1 MKPERRLPVTPLTL
15 EVVRELAHAESVQ
28 DEWARFTASLPG
40 ITPFHLSAWQLTWW
54 RHFGDGRL
62 HIMLFR
68 SLDTLVAMIPCY
80 LTEQDGRPTLK
91 LLGSGMASYLEPPI
105 AAAQRA
111 SVVSLLK
118 SHLLA
123 NKTWQMCDWRNVAP
137 ASPLAG
143 LQLGDGFDL
152 KIVPDSEG
160 SQVPIQGTFQQYWE
174 ARSFSL
180 RRNFLKYLDNS
191 SAFPDRPRL
200 EVVNQADP
208 EFVNAIIRLQ
218 GERADAFAHAKE
230 GAAAFLV
237 DLAKVCDKADLL
249 RMFAL
254 RYDRKLV
261 AAALAFVHRNT
272 VYAFAGGHD
281 PAFES
286 LGFGRLLLFEGL
298 RYAFQQGYRA
308 WNFLRGN
315 EPYKLLWGA
324 QITPTARITI
334 ERKPNA
340 SEEGAAPKLQ

>member
-15 EVVRELAHAESVQ
+15 EVVRELAHAEAVQ
-28 DEWARFTASLPG
+28 DEWTRFTASVPG

-68 SLDTLVAMIPCY
+68 SLDTLVAIIPCY

-111 SVVSLLK
+111 DVVSLLK

-143 LQLGDGFDL
+143 LQLGDGFDV
-152 KIVPDSEG
+152 KIAPDSEW

-174 ARSFSL
+174 GRSFSL

-191 SAFPDRPRL
+191 SAFTDRPPARRARRRL
-200 EVVNQADP
+200 CSC
-208 EFVNAIIRLQ
+208 Q
-218 GERADAFAHAKE
+218 GGRCRFP
-230 GAAAFLV
+230 GGSGQS
-237 DLAKVCDKADLL
+237 L
-249 RMFAL
+249 RRGRSASHVWFAL
-254 RYDRKLV
+254 RQE
-261 AAALAFVHRNT
+261 
-272 VYAFAGGHD
+272 AGRRR
-281 PAFES
+281 A
-286 LGFGRLLLFEGL
+286 GL
-298 RYAFQQGYRA
+298 RPSQHC
-308 WNFLRGN
+308 LRVRG
-315 EPYKLLWGA
+315 W
-324 QITPTARITI
+324 AR
-334 ERKPNA
+334 
-340 SEEGAAPKLQ
+340 S